1 MKREKNTLFMYSNYF
16 PIFLTGGR
24 GLFGSVFLKK
34 NKKIKKQILAPS
46 SSRLDIT
53 KKKEISQYLNKYMP
67 KLIIHAA
74 ALVGIAD
81 CEKNKLL
88 CKRINIEGTR
98 NICSYA
104 KKNNIRFIYISTDYV
119 FDGKKGNYS
128 ENDKP
133 NPKSIYGKSKL
144 SAENIVKSLNDYL
157 IIRTSFFSRKKWKY
171 KEAFVDQYTS
181 RIQIE
186 ELISKINKIIF
197 TKFSGLIHIAGK
209 RQSLYNI
216 ARKIDKKTKPISL
229 KDHKDLNI
237 PEDISLNINKWN
249 KLLKK

>member
-1 MKREKNTLFMYSNYF
+1 M
-16 PIFLTGGR
+16 
-24 GLFGSVFLKK
+24 
-34 NKKIKKQILAPS
+34 
-46 SSRLDIT
+46 
-53 KKKEISQYLNKYMP
+53 
-67 KLIIHAA
+67 
-74 ALVGIAD
+74 
-81 CEKNKLL
+81 
-88 CKRINIEGTR
+88 
-98 NICSYA
+98 
-104 KKNNIRFIYISTDYV
+104 
-119 FDGKKGNYS
+119 
-128 ENDKP
+128 
-133 NPKSIYGKSKL
+133 
-144 SAENIVKSLNDYL
+144 SAENIVKTLNNYL
-157 IIRTSFFSRKKWKY
+157 IIRTSFFSKKKWKY
-171 KEAFVDQYTS
+171 KEAFIDQYTS

>member
-1 MKREKNTLFMYSNYF
+1 MSLIKTVSK
-16 PIFLTGGR
+16 ICK
-24 GLFGSVFLKK
+24 LKK
-34 NKKIKKQILAPS
+34 ANF
-46 SSRLDIT
+46 
-53 KKKEISQYLNKYMP
+53 
-67 KLIIHAA
+67 IH
-74 ALVGIAD
+74 
-81 CEKNKLL
+81 
-88 CKRINIEGTR
+88 
-98 NICSYA
+98 ICSDCVY
-104 KKNNIRFIYISTDYV
+104 
-119 FDGKKGNYS
+119 DGKKGNYT

-133 NPKSIYGKSKL
+133 NPKSTYGKSKL

-171 KEAFVDQYTS
+171 KEAFIDQYTS

-216 ARKIDKKTKPISL
+216 ARKIDKSTKPISL
-229 KDHKDLNI
+229 KDRKDLNI
-237 PEDISLNINKWN
+237 PKDISLNTNKWN